1 MKAQFRL
8 VEMLTL
14 DLKPHPLKVEK
25 GDFCYWND
33 LCSLLGIDLVEEDLI
48 ARQYTGSECSEA
60 ESL

>member
-1 MKAQFRL
+1 MKAEFRL

-14 DLKPHPLKVEK
+14 DLKPHPLEVER
-25 GDFCYWND
+25 GDFLYWND

-48 ARQYTGSECSEA
+48 VHQYTDNECSSD